1 MEQWISSDDKNFCM
15 DVLSDRVV
23 SLQIRE
29 AVQGKAD
36 NVKKLQQPGATDFW
50 LNVQEYLMEDG
61 LVLATTAAA
70 AATSTAGSRG
80 FH

>member
-70 AATSTAGSRG
+70 ATSTAGSRG

>member
-1 MEQWISSDDKNFCM
+1 MEHWISSDDKNFCM
-15 DVLSDRVV
+15 DVLGDRVV
-23 SLQIRE
+23 IRE

-36 NVKKLQQPGATDFW
+36 NVKKLQQPGASDFW

-61 LVLATTAAA
+61 LLLATTTAA
-70 AATSTAGSRG
+70 SRG